1 MDEILDKKFRNSE
14 AELGIRRIV
23 RCKNIEQWQK
33 MIKYKNKLGRTV
45 R

>member
-1 MDEILDKKFRNSE
+1 MDEILDKSFRNTE
-14 AELGIRRIV
+14 AELGIWRIV

-33 MIKYKNKLGRTV
+33 MITYKKKLGRTV